1 MKEEV
6 LSDIFCDVAEFNTV
20 AEEAISIGRLYHSVL
35 FALENIAEGE
45 DIPVNTGLFIWML
58 AQDVERT

>member
-20 AEEAISIGRLYHSVL
+20 AEEAISIGRLYYSVL